1 MLHTFKNGQG
11 SVVLRVKLLD
21 SSSTGGAGLTGLTS
35 ASSGLIVSTIAD
47 NEAAATTYTAAGS
60 TIEGITTLGTYAAP
74 TATKCRFKEVD
85 ATNHKGVYELQ
96 FADARFAVSGAKSL
110 LVSIAGATNLAQ
122 ADFVVQLQSDDPYV
136 AKPTNYASLAIDGS
150 GRVDASKL
158 AGQTITA
165 AAGVTFPSS
174 VASPTN
180 ITAGTIT
187 TVTNLTNL
195 PAITAGWITA
205 AGIAAGAFNGK
216 GDWNVGKTGYSL
228 IQAFPANFSTM
239 SITADGLV
247 DMGASAVA
255 TAVWNA
261 ATAAYG
267 SAGSYGLLIATNLDA
282 QVSTVGGGSLTAAG
296 IADAVWD
303 ELLPGHVI
311 SGSAGAGLSAAGS
324 AGDPW
329 SILVPGSYAAGTAGY
344 IMGAMSTKINYL
356 PSATAGAAGG
366 LTIAGANAEM
376 TVNITGN
383 LTGNVTGSVGNVTTV
398 SDKTGYSLSSA
409 GVQAIWDALTSAL
422 TTVGSIGKRIADYL
436 TGDAYARLGAPAGAS
451 HAADN
456 AAIQADTTNIRTRLP
471 AALAGGR
478 MDSNLGAINGST
490 ARLAA
495 FDRAVAGNVIGTVG
509 AGSTTTTIVSS
520 ALAPAGSVMT
530 QFKGRN
536 ITFADNTT
544 TAALRGQMTDI
555 TSSTA
560 SATPTFTEIG
570 RAHV

>member
-1 MLHTFKNGQG
+1 MAMWLRQSTASQEILLGRFLDSTDGNTQKTALTIASTDIRLFKSGATSEVSKNSGGATHMANGQYYA
-11 SVVLRVKLLD
+11 VLD
-21 SSSTGGAGLTGLTS
+21 AIDT
-35 ASSGLIVSTIAD
+35 
-47 NEAAATTYTAAGS
+47 N
-60 TIEGITTLGTYAAP
+60 TLGMLEINVHITGTLAVRREFMVLPASVY
-74 TATKCRFKEVD
+74 D
-85 ATNHKGVYELQ
+85 ALVLGTDYLDVS
-96 FADARFAVSGAKSL
+96 AV
-110 LVSIAGATNLAQ
+110 Q
-122 ADFVVQLQSDDPYV
+122 
-136 AKPTNYASLAIDGS
+136 
-150 GRVDASKL
+150 L
-158 AGQTITA
+158 AGQMITA

-205 AGIAAGAFNGK
+205 AGIAEGAFNGK

-228 IQAFPANFSTM
+228 TQAFPANFSAM
-239 SITADGLV
+239 SITAGGLV
-247 DMGASAVA
+247 DMGASAIA

-261 ATAAYG
+261 ATASYG
-267 SAGSYGLLIATNLDA
+267 SAGSYGLLIETNLDA
-282 QVSTVGGGSLTAAG
+282 QVSTVGGGSLTEAG
-296 IADAVWD
+296 IAGAVWD
-303 ELLPGHVI
+303 ELLSGHVI
-311 SGSAGAGLSAAGS
+311 SGSAGAGLSAAGP

-329 SILVPGSYAAGTAGY
+329 STLVPASYAAGTAGY
-344 IMGAMSTKINYL
+344 IMGAMSTKISYL

-398 SDKTGYSLSSA
+398 SDKTGYALSSA

-422 TTVGSIGKRIADYL
+422 TTAGSIGKRIADYL

-456 AAIQADTTNIRTRLP
+456 AAIQADATNIKTRLP

-509 AGSTTTTIVSS
+509 VGSTTTSIVSS

-560 SATPTFTEIG
+560 SATPTFTVTALTTAPVAGDLFSIT
-570 RAHV
+570 